1 MAEAIIVNI
10 VVDKLAN
17 IIAKE
22 IQFLGGVGEK
32 VKKAQRELTRIQ
44 SCLKDADSKRK
55 LDERV
60 QNWLNELRNVAY
72 RIEDAIDMF
81 FIKVECNKNN
91 TCLQKLK
98 NKPREVYFLHKLG
111 TKLDSIQNE
120 LEEISKSRLNYG
132 ITALQDIAVGDPVIL
147 PVRRTTY
154 SEVDETEVVGLD
166 ADRDKILKLLHPE
179 ETPRRAV
186 ITIVGT
192 GGIGKTTLAHI
203 IYKRDKSNT
212 IFLFVCISSAKAKF
226 EYHIMLSVSQQF
238 NLTELLKKML
248 RQLIDDVPNELDV
261 EGLMSELKKKLSSR
275 RYLIIL
281 DDVWQVDVW
290 NHLKNALPDDKNGS
304 RVLITSR
311 SIDVAK
317 SADPIMAPC
326 ELNLLDDQKSID
338 LLLKKALP
346 NQEPSEELASDLLK
360 LANELSKKCEGL
372 PLALVVLGGI
382 LSTKDRNY
390 HAWER
395 VFRTMD
401 WHSKGKECMDVL
413 AMSYEDMPYYL
424 KACFLYL
431 ALFPEDYQISA
442 RRLIRMWV
450 AEGFIPQE
458 ERITMEEIAEDYLY
472 ELFQRSMIQV
482 SSRHVNGSIKCFQV
496 HDLLRDLAMHKAR
509 EENFVMVFSEESDS
523 KKPNKEIR
531 RASFHSLKYGD
542 DNFHL
547 RNNLLYLE
555 YARSLLL
562 FGEYGW
568 SPIPANF
575 RKFRLLK
582 VLVLE
587 GVENHDVDLVRGL
600 EKLVH
605 LKYLGLRGCHI
616 PISKCSFH
624 CMKALETLDMR
635 EILIYGDGEVP
646 DGIWSIDTLR
656 HVRCDSDNPFK
667 LPKTTAELKNIQTL
681 QRVYFNKKMPLLSSL
696 CKLDLVIEEDGDP
709 IAFTSNLFATLPSL
723 VSLSIHSWYDSL
735 TMEVVYPKALP
746 NYQHLQSL
754 YLDGEWSENVTLD
767 ASLFPPHLL
776 KLTLEWS
783 RFGQNPMPELGK
795 LKSLKKLCLECEV
808 LSIDLYYNS
817 GPIFCPAGFPVLQ
830 YLKLGGNSMKSLT
843 VAEGTMPNLKYLN
856 VYDHDIMFH
865 LPPELQHIDELY
877 ENLIVVF
884 LLTG

>member
-496 HDLLRDLAMHKAR
+496 HDVLRDLAMHKAR
-509 EENFVMVFSEESDS
+509 EENFFMVFSKESNS
-523 KKPNKEIR
+523 RKPNKEIR
-531 RASFHSLKYGD
+531 RASFHSLKDSD
-542 DNFHL
+542 DPHL
-547 RNNLLYLE
+547 RNNLLYLQ

-568 SPIPANF
+568 SQIPNF
-575 RKFRLLK
+575 RKFRILK

-587 GVENHDVDLVRGL
+587 GVTNHDVDLVKGL

-605 LKYLGLRGCHI
+605 LKYLGLRGCTI

-624 CMKALETLDMR
+624 RMKVLETLDMR
-635 EILIYGDGEVP
+635 GMINDVELPNGL
-646 DGIWSIDTLR
+646 WSIDTLR
-656 HVRCDSDNPFK
+656 HVMCYKPFE
-667 LPKTTAELKNIQTL
+667 LPETTAKLKNIQTM
-681 QRVYFNKKMPLLSSL
+681 QWVYFNKKMPLFSNL
-696 CKLDLVIEEDGDP
+696 CKLGIYIPSWGDP
-709 IAFTSNLFATLPSL
+709 ILNLT
-723 VSLSIHSWYDSL
+723 
-735 TMEVVYPKALP
+735 T
-746 NYQHLQSL
+746 
-754 YLDGEWSENVTLD
+754 
-767 ASLFPPHLL
+767 
-776 KLTLEWS
+776 
-783 RFGQNPMPELGK
+783 
-795 LKSLKKLCLECEV
+795 
-808 LSIDLYYNS
+808 
-817 GPIFCPAGFPVLQ
+817 
-830 YLKLGGNSMKSLT
+830 
-843 VAEGTMPNLKYLN
+843 
-856 VYDHDIMFH
+856 
-865 LPPELQHIDELY
+865 
-877 ENLIVVF
+877 
-884 LLTG
+884 

>member
-1 MAEAIIVNI
+1 MAERIIVNI
-10 VVDKLAN
+10 VVGKLAN
-17 IIAKE
+17 IIEKE

-32 VKKAQRELTRIQ
+32 LKKAQRELTRIQ

-55 LDERV
+55 GDERV
-60 QNWLNELRNVAY
+60 QNWLNELRDVAY
-72 RIEDAIDMF
+72 RIEDAIDIF
-81 FIKVECNKNN
+81 FIKVECNQNH
-91 TCLQKLK
+91 TFLQNFKKLL
-98 NKPREVYFLHKLG
+98 NKPQEVYFLHKLG
-111 TKLDSIQNE
+111 TKLNSIQSE
-120 LEEISKSRLNYG
+120 LEEIWNSRVHYG
-132 ITALQDIAVGDPVIL
+132 IVALQDIAVGEAVIL
-147 PVRRTTY
+147 PFRRATY
-154 SEVDETEVVGLD
+154 SEVDETEVVGLH
-166 ADRDKILKLLHPE
+166 ADRDNILKLLRPK
-179 ETPRRAV
+179 ETPRRSV

-192 GGIGKTTLAHI
+192 GSLGKTTLAHM
-203 IYKRDKSNT
+203 IYKRQVQ
-212 IFLFVCISSAKAKF
+212 IFLIQLCYNEINNCKTSKVAMSLLLTVFPKFPIYARAEF

-238 NLTELLKKML
+238 SLTELLRRML
-248 RQLIDDVPNELDV
+248 RQLIGSVPKELDV
-261 EGLMSELKKKLSSR
+261 GELMSELKKNISSR

-290 NHLKNALPDDKNGS
+290 NQLKDALPDVKNGS

-311 SIDVAK
+311 FIDVAI
-317 SADPIMAPC
+317 SADPNMAPYQ
-326 ELNLLDDQKSID
+326 LNLLDDQKSLD

-346 NQEPSEELASDLLK
+346 NQEPSEELPGDLLK
-360 LANELSKKCEGL
+360 LADELSKKCKGPKLSCMGESVAYNE
-372 PLALVVLGGI
+372 LALRGQ
-382 LSTKDRNY
+382 R
-390 HAWER
+390 
-395 VFRTMD
+395 
-401 WHSKGKECMDVL
+401 
-413 AMSYEDMPYYL
+413 MPYYL

-431 ALFPEDYQISA
+431 ASFPEDYQISA

-458 ERITMEEIAEDYLY
+458 GRKTMEDIAEDYLY

-656 HVRCDSDNPFK
+656 H
-667 LPKTTAELKNIQTL
+667 
-681 QRVYFNKKMPLLSSL
+681 
-696 CKLDLVIEEDGDP
+696 
-709 IAFTSNLFATLPSL
+709 
-723 VSLSIHSWYDSL
+723 
-735 TMEVVYPKALP
+735 
-746 NYQHLQSL
+746 
-754 YLDGEWSENVTLD
+754 
-767 ASLFPPHLL
+767 
-776 KLTLEWS
+776 
-783 RFGQNPMPELGK
+783 
-795 LKSLKKLCLECEV
+795 
-808 LSIDLYYNS
+808 
-817 GPIFCPAGFPVLQ
+817 PV
-830 YLKLGGNSMKSLT
+830 
-843 VAEGTMPNLKYLN
+843 
-856 VYDHDIMFH
+856 
-865 LPPELQHIDELY
+865 
-877 ENLIVVF
+877 
-884 LLTG
+884 